1 MNEFEYISVLL
12 SILIGLGVTQLLSG
26 LARLVRDGRALAP
39 AWWVLLTVGTLLV
52 ASFQVWWISF
62 AWRTVT
68 EWTFFSYVTF
78 MVQPVLLYLL
88 SYLILPADLHLD
100 GEALARAFVEKRRP
114 FYVIVALIPLATFL
128 QQWMLAHAA
137 PRADLDSGLRL
148 LWLVLAVP
156 GFMSTRRAVQ
166 AGVAVASFA
175 LLLVYISLLFVRIR

>member
-1 MNEFEYISVLL
+1 
-12 SILIGLGVTQLLSG
+12 
-26 LARLVRDGRALAP
+26 
-39 AWWVLLTVGTLLV
+39 
-52 ASFQVWWISF
+52 
-62 AWRTVT
+62 
-68 EWTFFSYVTF
+68 

-88 SYLILPADLHLD
+88 SYLILPGDLPLD
-100 GEALARAFVEKRRP
+100 GEALARAFVDKRRP
-114 FYVIVALIPLATFL
+114 FYPIVALIPVATFP

-156 GFMSTRRAVQ
+156 GFVSPRRAVQ